1 MFLPRKN
8 TTDYKSSNPAG
19 HRPVGMIPLDKLY
32 LRNQTRHKIIRK
44 IRQVRDPAFHAPNL
58 HPGALQF
65 LYDVTFKITR
75 RQRSHQSCKVI
86 QQHKVHIFQHS
97 QHLCQPFAVF
107 VRFKIGT
114 VYPAF
119 IGFIHCCQRQCFGG
133 IRVRFTGDVKLPSRC
148 SLWCYIAIH
157 WAQLL
162 FSPVPFV
169 IF

>member
-1 MFLPRKN
+1 MFLPIKN
-8 TTDYKSSNPAG
+8 TIIYKFSNPAG

-32 LRNQTRHKIIRK
+32 LRYQTRNKIICK
-44 IRQVRDPAFHAPNL
+44 IRQIRDPAFHAPNF

-97 QHLCQPFAVF
+97 QHLCQPFTVLM
-107 VRFKIGT
+107 RFKIGT

-119 IGFIHCCQRQCFGG
+119 IGFIYSCQRQCFGG
-133 IRVRFTGDVKLPSRC
+133 IRVSFTGDVKLPSYC
-148 SLWCYIAIH
+148 SLLSYTSINW
-157 WAQLL
+157 
-162 FSPVPFV
+162 
-169 IF
+169 

>member
-32 LRNQTRHKIIRK
+32 LIRIDLRYQTRHKIISK
-44 IRQVRDPAFHAPNL
+44 IRQVREPAFHAPNF

-97 QHLCQPFAVF
+97 QHLCQPFTVL
-107 VRFKIGT
+107 VRFKIGA

-119 IGFIHCCQRQCFGG
+119 IGFIYSCQRQCFGG
-133 IRVRFTGDVKLPSRC
+133 IRVSFTGDVELPSYC
-148 SLWCYIAIH
+148 SLLCYT
-157 WAQLL
+157 
-162 FSPVPFV
+162 SVN
-169 IF
+169 